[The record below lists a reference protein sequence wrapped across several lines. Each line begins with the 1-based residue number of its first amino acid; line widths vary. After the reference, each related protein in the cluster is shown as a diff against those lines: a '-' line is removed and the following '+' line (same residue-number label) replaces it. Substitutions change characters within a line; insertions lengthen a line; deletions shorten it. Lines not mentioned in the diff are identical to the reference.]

1 MSLARP
7 FSSPETH
14 MPYTAAMPL
23 SDLSDPRR
31 ICEIND
37 LHLFLSLYSDFPN
50 TIGEKGIQC
59 IKAIEWMEKT
69 LNDDILKK
77 YEQRRYCDEVKE
89 VIIGQVCYVL
99 RNELI
104 VSMEP
109 PEERIFILYS
119 AQSTSQAETLLEGLQ
134 SFKQKNRKKHEIGL
148 VINGRLGLDIRHVEI
163 AKINFKIKDNYND
176 DFLEIHKQITTEL
189 SKKDATG
196 LVLLHGKPG
205 TGKTSYIRY
214 LITRLKKE
222 VIFLPPTLATNLSSP
237 SLLNL
242 MRNYPN
248 SILVIEDAENI
259 ISARETTGSSAVA
272 DLLNITDGLL
282 GDCLRVQIICT
293 FNTDIRKIDQALLR
307 NGRLIASYEF
317 KELSVEKAQQ
327 LSIML
332 GQEKQITEPMTLSNI
347 YNTDKFYFQRNKTKK
362 SIGFNRV

>member
-1 MSLARP
+1 
-7 FSSPETH
+7 
-14 MPYTAAMPL
+14 
-23 SDLSDPRR
+23 
-31 ICEIND
+31 
-37 LHLFLSLYSDFPN
+37 
-50 TIGEKGIQC
+50 
-59 IKAIEWMEKT
+59 
-69 LNDDILKK
+69 
-77 YEQRRYCDEVKE
+77 
-89 VIIGQVCYVL
+89 
-99 RNELI
+99 
-104 VSMEP
+104 
-109 PEERIFILYS
+109 
-119 AQSTSQAETLLEGLQ
+119 
-134 SFKQKNRKKHEIGL
+134 
-148 VINGRLGLDIRHVEI
+148 
-163 AKINFKIKDNYND
+163 
-176 DFLEIHKQITTEL
+176 
-189 SKKDATG
+189 
-196 LVLLHGKPG
+196 
-205 TGKTSYIRY
+205 
-214 LITRLKKE
+214 
-222 VIFLPPTLATNLSSP
+222 
-237 SLLNL
+237 